1 MNEATPRNDR
11 TQEDAM
17 TQFATIDDR
26 LDFFYP
32 DAPRMETPL
41 PKTAIQILGHDRYQW
56 THGHKPKG
64 FGGWGFDLHGSHFN
78 LESVEFWFTGNFGDA
93 KKAAVEA
100 ARRLGYYDITI
111 LT

>member
-1 MNEATPRNDR
+1 LVLSRGRGRRIHQRGRRILHHCWRRILNLDR
-11 TQEDAM
+11 RGGGDLGLC
-17 TQFATIDDR
+17 R
-26 LDFFYP
+26 LPGIRRCRF
-32 DAPRMETPL
+32 R
-41 PKTAIQILGHDRYQW
+41 
-56 THGHKPKG
+56 HGCFRGWG

-100 ARRLGYYDITI
+100 ARRLGYYDVTI